1 MPNMTIASFSPATA
15 GDGLGD
21 AVHAVPEVRLMSAS
35 AAARSMLVALAGF
48 LLGLLIAAV
57 ALPLAARAEPPKPAP
72 AAPAGSGTAPPGSSV
87 ISIVVYGDDPC
98 PKGKDDEIVV
108 CARQPES
115 ERYRIPKAF
124 RGKKQAAPAS
134 SWSSKVRS
142 ADDASRTSAGLP
154 NTCSAV
160 GSGGQTGCFQQFQ
173 WQAMQQR
180 RQQQDEKQDNSDG
193 SPQE

>member
-1 MPNMTIASFSPATA
+1 MTIASFSLATA
-15 GDGLGD
+15 EDGLGGY
-21 AVHAVPEVRLMSAS
+21 VHAATEVRLMSAF

-48 LLGLLIAAV
+48 VLGLLIAAV
-57 ALPLAARAEPPKPAP
+57 AMPLAARAEPPAPAP
-72 AAPAGSGTAPPGSSV
+72 AAPAGSGTAPPGSTV
-87 ISIVVYGDDPC
+87 ISIVVYGNDPC

-124 RGKKQAAPAS
+124 RGKKQQTAPNN
-134 SWSSKVRS
+134 SWSNKVRS
-142 ADDASRTSAGLP
+142 ADDAGRMAAGLP

-160 GSGGQTGCFQQFQ
+160 GSGGQSGCFQQFQ

-180 RQQQDEKQDNSDG
+180 RQQKDEQQDNSGDT
-193 SPQE
+193 PQD